1 MGYSPR
7 TYGGPES
14 GRQWTETIDG
24 KTFEYYTVIKDP
36 GDGGP
41 LGLSGNLAGDVL
53 VYRKNTT
60 LGIDL
65 GQSDDILVGEI
76 PATGPNK
83 GKLINNT
90 PIILLPHLKK
100 ELEHFNDPT
109 NLKRVKNQAKIT
121 IKDGMLATTDVNG
134 DPIEPVAD
142 SVDEADKMADDL
154 LDEGTTVE
162 ENQEKDPEDD
172 QASKPIEV
180 KDNANS
186 DFGIESG
193 NMFYPIDVASTTQDV
208 IKIQQL
214 KYAPRKITTSAGLGL
229 APRADQSSRK
239 IGGTVFLSIPGGIS
253 DTNSVSYI
261 DGQASPLQL
270 LGAGVFQGILDKQS
284 GTAMGEDIAKALG
297 TGAESIA
304 TDVVSGLSAG
314 VTGLNKNQILARTQG
329 AIMNNNLELLFE
341 SPQLREFQFV
351 FLFSPRSGSEAA
363 TVKKIIRYF
372 KQGMAVKQAGTNY
385 FLKSPNTFQLTYMHR
400 GERGEIHSG
409 LNRFKETALTSMSV
423 DYTPNQNYATYY
435 DGTPVAYQ
443 VTMTFKELVPI
454 YNEDY
459 GQLDADATTIPLAT
473 QGGEGGIGF

>member
-60 LGIDL
+60 LGLDL

-76 PATGPNK
+76 AATGPNK
-83 GKLINNT
+83 GKLRNES
-90 PIILLPHLKK
+90 PILLPHLKK
-100 ELEHFNDPT
+100 ELEHFNEPT

-154 LDEGTTVE
+154 LDEGTTIE
-162 ENQEKDPEDD
+162 ENQEKDPDDD
-172 QASKPIEV
+172 QTSKPIEV

-229 APRADQSSRK
+229 APRAEQSSRK

-253 DTNSVSYI
+253 DTNAVSYI

-270 LGAGVFQGILDKQS
+270 LGAGVFQGILDKES
-284 GTAMGEDIAKALG
+284 ASKMGEDISKALG
-297 TGAESIA
+297 TGSGNIA
-304 TDVVSGLSAG
+304 TEVVSGLSAG
-314 VTGLNKNQILARTQG
+314 VTGLNKEQILARTQG
-329 AIMNNNLELLFE
+329 AITNNNLELLFE

-409 LNRFKETALTSMSV
+409 LNRFKETALTTMSV

-473 QGGEGGIGF
+473 QGGEGEIGF

>member
-76 PATGPNK
+76 AATGPNK
-83 GKLINNT
+83 GKLRNET
-90 PIILLPHLKK
+90 PILLPHLKK

-134 DPIEPVAD
+134 NPIEPVAD

-154 LDEGTTVE
+154 LDEGTTIE
-162 ENQEKDPEDD
+162 ENQEKDPDDD
-172 QASKPIEV
+172 QTSKPIEV

-297 TGAESIA
+297 TGAGNIA
-304 TDVVSGLSAG
+304 TEVVSGLSAG

-409 LNRFKETALTSMSV
+409 LNRFKETALTTMSV

>member
-60 LGIDL
+60 LGLDL

-76 PATGPNK
+76 AATGPNK
-83 GKLINNT
+83 GKLRNES
-90 PIILLPHLKK
+90 PILLPHLKK
-100 ELEHFNDPT
+100 ELEHFNEPT

-142 SVDEADKMADDL
+142 SIDEADRMADDL
-154 LDEGTTVE
+154 LNEGTTIE
-162 ENQEKDPEDD
+162 ENQEKDPDDD
-172 QASKPIEV
+172 QTSKPIEV

-229 APRADQSSRK
+229 APRAEQSSRK

-253 DTNSVSYI
+253 DSNSVSYI
-261 DGQASPLQL
+261 DGQATPLQL
-270 LGAGVFQGILDKQS
+270 LGAGVFQGILDKES
-284 GTAMGEDIAKALG
+284 ASKMGEDISKALG
-297 TGAESIA
+297 TGSGNIA
-304 TDVVSGLSAG
+304 TEVVSGLSAG
-314 VTGLNKNQILARTQG
+314 VTGLNKSQILARTQG
-329 AIMNNNLELLFE
+329 AIINNNLELLFE

-409 LNRFKETALTSMSV
+409 LNRFKETALTTMSV

-473 QGGEGGIGF
+473 QGGEGGIGY

>member
-76 PATGPNK
+76 AATGPNK
-83 GKLINNT
+83 GKLRNET
-90 PIILLPHLKK
+90 PILLPHLKK

-229 APRADQSSRK
+229 APRAEQSSRK

-270 LGAGVFQGILDKQS
+270 LGAGVFQGILDKES
-284 GTAMGEDIAKALG
+284 ASKMGENISKALG
-297 TGAESIA
+297 TGSESIA
-304 TDVVSGLSAG
+304 TEVVSGLSAG

-459 GQLDADATTIPLAT
+459 GQLDADATIIPLAT

>member
-76 PATGPNK
+76 AATGPNK
-83 GKLINNT
+83 GKLRNET
-90 PIILLPHLKK
+90 PILLPHLKK

-154 LDEGTTVE
+154 LDEGTTIE

-229 APRADQSSRK
+229 APRAEQSSRK

-261 DGQASPLQL
+261 DGQATPLQL
-270 LGAGVFQGILDKQS
+270 LGAGVFQGILDKES
-284 GTAMGEDIAKALG
+284 ASKMGENISKALG
-297 TGAESIA
+297 TGSEAIA
-304 TDVVSGLSAG
+304 TGVVSGLSAG
-314 VTGLNKNQILARTQG
+314 VTGLNKEQILARTQG
-329 AIMNNNLELLFE
+329 AITNNNLELLFE

-351 FLFSPRSGSEAA
+351 FLFSPRSGSEAV

-372 KQGMAVKQAGTNY
+372 KQGMAVKQSGTNF

-409 LNRFKETALTSMSV
+409 LNRFKETALTTMSV

>member
-76 PATGPNK
+76 AATGPNK
-83 GKLINNT
+83 GKLRNET
-90 PIILLPHLKK
+90 PILLPHLKK

-109 NLKRVKNQAKIT
+109 NLKRVKNHAKIT

-142 SVDEADKMADDL
+142 STDEADKMADDL
-154 LDEGTTVE
+154 LDEGTTIE

-172 QASKPIEV
+172 QTSKPIEV

-297 TGAESIA
+297 TGAGDLA
-304 TDVVSGLSAG
+304 TEVVSGLSAG

-372 KQGMAVKQAGTNY
+372 KQGMAVKQAR
-385 FLKSPNTFQLTYMHR
+385 H
-400 GERGEIHSG
+400 
-409 LNRFKETALTSMSV
+409 
-423 DYTPNQNYATYY
+423 
-435 DGTPVAYQ
+435 
-443 VTMTFKELVPI
+443 
-454 YNEDY
+454 
-459 GQLDADATTIPLAT
+459 
-473 QGGEGGIGF
+473 

>member
-76 PATGPNK
+76 AATGPNK
-83 GKLINNT
+83 GKLRNES
-90 PIILLPHLKK
+90 PILLPHLKK

-154 LDEGTTVE
+154 LDEGTTIE
-162 ENQEKDPEDD
+162 ENQEKDPDDD
-172 QASKPIEV
+172 QTSKPIEV

-253 DTNSVSYI
+253 DSNSVSYI
-261 DGQASPLQL
+261 DGQATPLQL

-297 TGAESIA
+297 TGAGDLA
-304 TDVVSGLSAG
+304 TEVVSGLSAG

-409 LNRFKETALTSMSV
+409 LNRFKETALTTMSV

>member
-83 GKLINNT
+83 GKLINKVL
-90 PIILLPHLKK
+90 ILLPHLKK

-154 LDEGTTVE
+154 LDEGTTIE

-172 QASKPIEV
+172 QTSKPIEV

-253 DTNSVSYI
+253 DSNSVSYI
-261 DGQASPLQL
+261 DGQATPLQL

-297 TGAESIA
+297 TGAGDLA
-304 TDVVSGLSAG
+304 TEVVSGLSAG

-409 LNRFKETALTSMSV
+409 LNRFKETALTTMSV

>member
-76 PATGPNK
+76 AATGPNK
-83 GKLINNT
+83 GKLRNET
-90 PIILLPHLKK
+90 PILLPHLKK

-154 LDEGTTVE
+154 LDEGTTIE

-229 APRADQSSRK
+229 APRAEQSSRK
-239 IGGTVFLSIPGGIS
+239 IGGTVFLSIPGGINDS
-253 DTNSVSYI
+253 NSVSYI
-261 DGQASPLQL
+261 DGQATPLQL
-270 LGAGVFQGILDKQS
+270 LGAGVFQGILDKES
-284 GTAMGEDIAKALG
+284 ASKMGENISKALG
-297 TGAESIA
+297 TGSESIA
-304 TDVVSGLSAG
+304 TEVVSGLSAG

-351 FLFSPRSGSEAA
+351 FLFSPRSGSEAV

-372 KQGMAVKQAGTNY
+372 KQGMAVKQSGTNF

-473 QGGEGGIGF
+473 QGGEGGIGY

>member
-76 PATGPNK
+76 AATGPNK
-83 GKLINNT
+83 GKLRNES
-90 PIILLPHLKK
+90 PILLPHLKK

-134 DPIEPVAD
+134 NPIEPVAD

-154 LDEGTTVE
+154 LDEGTTIE
-162 ENQEKDPEDD
+162 ENQEKDPDDD
-172 QASKPIEV
+172 QTSKPIEV

-253 DTNSVSYI
+253 DSNSVSYI
-261 DGQASPLQL
+261 DGQATPLQL

-297 TGAESIA
+297 TGAGDLA
-304 TDVVSGLSAG
+304 TEVVSGLSAG

-409 LNRFKETALTSMSV
+409 LNRFKETALTTMSV

>member
-60 LGIDL
+60 LGLDL

-76 PATGPNK
+76 AATGPNK
-83 GKLINNT
+83 GKLRNES
-90 PIILLPHLKK
+90 PILLPHLKK
-100 ELEHFNDPT
+100 ELEHFNEPT

-154 LDEGTTVE
+154 LDEGTTIE
-162 ENQEKDPEDD
+162 ENQEKDPDDD
-172 QASKPIEV
+172 QTSKPIEV

-229 APRADQSSRK
+229 APRAEQSSRK

-253 DTNSVSYI
+253 DTNAVSYI

-270 LGAGVFQGILDKQS
+270 LGAGVFQGILDKES
-284 GTAMGEDIAKALG
+284 ASKMGEDISKALG
-297 TGAESIA
+297 TGSGNIA
-304 TDVVSGLSAG
+304 TEVVSGLSAG
-314 VTGLNKNQILARTQG
+314 VTGLNKEQILARTQG
-329 AIMNNNLELLFE
+329 AITNNNLELLFE

-409 LNRFKETALTSMSV
+409 LNRFKETALTTMSV

>member
-60 LGIDL
+60 LGLDL

-76 PATGPNK
+76 AATGPNK
-83 GKLINNT
+83 GKLRNES
-90 PIILLPHLKK
+90 PILLPHLKK
-100 ELEHFNDPT
+100 ELEHFNEPT

-142 SVDEADKMADDL
+142 STDEADQMADKL
-154 LDEGTTVE
+154 LNKGTTFE

-229 APRADQSSRK
+229 APRAEQSSRK

-253 DTNSVSYI
+253 DTNAVSYI

-270 LGAGVFQGILDKQS
+270 LGAGVFQGILDKES
-284 GTAMGEDIAKALG
+284 ASKMGEDISKALG
-297 TGAESIA
+297 TGSGNIA
-304 TDVVSGLSAG
+304 TEVVSGLSAG
-314 VTGLNKNQILARTQG
+314 VTGLNKSQILARTQG
-329 AIMNNNLELLFE
+329 AIINNNLELLFE

-409 LNRFKETALTSMSV
+409 LNRFKETALTTMSV

>member
-14 GRQWTETIDG
+14 GRQWSETIDG
-24 KTFEYYTVIKDP
+24 KTYEYYTVIKDP

-83 GKLINNT
+83 GKLINNS

-100 ELEHFNDPT
+100 EIEHFREPT
-109 NLKRVKNQAKIT
+109 NLKRVKQQAKIT

-134 DPIEPVAD
+134 DPIDPVAD
-142 SVDEADKMADDL
+142 SVDEADQMADDL

-162 ENQEKDPEDD
+162 ENQEKDPDDD
-172 QASKPIEV
+172 QSSKPIEV

-186 DFGIESG
+186 DFGIPSG

-253 DTNSVSYI
+253 DSNSVSYI
-261 DGQASPLQL
+261 DGQATPLQL

-284 GTAMGEDIAKALG
+284 GTEMGKDIAEALG
-297 TGAESIA
+297 KGSGDIA
-304 TDVVSGLSAG
+304 TEVVSGLSAG

-329 AIMNNNLELLFE
+329 AVMNNNLELLFE

-372 KQGMAVKQAGTNY
+372 KQGMAVKQADSNY

-400 GERGEIHSG
+400 GERGEIHPG
-409 LNRFKETALTSMSV
+409 LNRFKETALTTMTV

-459 GQLDADATTIPLAT
+459 GQLDANATTIPLAT
-473 QGGEGGIGF
+473 QGGEGGIGY

>member
-76 PATGPNK
+76 AATGPNK
-83 GKLINNT
+83 GELRNET
-90 PIILLPHLKK
+90 PILLPHLKK

-154 LDEGTTVE
+154 LDEGTTIE
-162 ENQEKDPEDD
+162 ENQEKDPDDD
-172 QASKPIEV
+172 QTSKPIEV

-261 DGQASPLQL
+261 DGQATPLQL

-284 GTAMGEDIAKALG
+284 GTEMGKDIAKALG
-297 TGAESIA
+297 TGAGDLA
-304 TDVVSGLSAG
+304 TEVVSGLSAG

-443 VTMTFKELVPI
+443 VTMSFKELVPI

>member
-297 TGAESIA
+297 TGAGNIA
-304 TDVVSGLSAG
+304 TEVVSGLSAG

-372 KQGMAVKQAGTNY
+372 KQGMAVKQA
-385 FLKSPNTFQLTYMHR
+385 P
-400 GERGEIHSG
+400 
-409 LNRFKETALTSMSV
+409 ALALITS
-423 DYTPNQNYATYY
+423 
-435 DGTPVAYQ
+435 
-443 VTMTFKELVPI
+443 
-454 YNEDY
+454 
-459 GQLDADATTIPLAT
+459 
-473 QGGEGGIGF
+473 

>member
-14 GRQWTETIDG
+14 GRQWSETIDG
-24 KTFEYYTVIKDP
+24 KTYEYYTVIKDP

-76 PATGPNK
+76 AATGPNK
-83 GKLINNT
+83 GKLRNES
-90 PIILLPHLKK
+90 PILLPHLKK

-154 LDEGTTVE
+154 LDEGTTIE
-162 ENQEKDPEDD
+162 ENQEKDPDDD
-172 QASKPIEV
+172 QTSKPIEV

-253 DTNSVSYI
+253 DSNSVSYI
-261 DGQASPLQL
+261 DGQATPLQL

-297 TGAESIA
+297 TGAGDLA
-304 TDVVSGLSAG
+304 TEVVSGLSAG

-400 GERGEIHSG
+400 GEKGEIHTG
-409 LNRFKETALTSMSV
+409 LNRFKETALTTMSV

>member
-60 LGIDL
+60 LGLDL

-76 PATGPNK
+76 AATGPNK
-83 GKLINNT
+83 GKLRNES
-90 PIILLPHLKK
+90 PILLPHLKK
-100 ELEHFNDPT
+100 ELEHFNEPT

-142 SVDEADKMADDL
+142 SIDEADRMADNL
-154 LDEGTTVE
+154 LNEGRTIE
-162 ENQEKDPEDD
+162 ENQEKDPDDD
-172 QASKPIEV
+172 QTSKPIEV

-229 APRADQSSRK
+229 APRAEQSSRK

-253 DTNSVSYI
+253 DTNAVSYI

-270 LGAGVFQGILDKQS
+270 LGAGVFQGILDKES
-284 GTAMGEDIAKALG
+284 ASKMGEDISKALG
-297 TGAESIA
+297 TGSGNIA
-304 TDVVSGLSAG
+304 TEVVSGLSAG
-314 VTGLNKNQILARTQG
+314 VTGLNKSQILARTQG
-329 AIMNNNLELLFE
+329 AIINNNLELLFE

-351 FLFSPRSGSEAA
+351 FLFSPRSGAEAA

-409 LNRFKETALTSMSV
+409 LNRFKETALTTMSV

>member
-60 LGIDL
+60 LGLDL

-76 PATGPNK
+76 AATGPNK
-83 GKLINNT
+83 GKLRNES
-90 PIILLPHLKK
+90 PILLPHLKK
-100 ELEHFNDPT
+100 ELEHFNEPT

-154 LDEGTTVE
+154 LDEGTTIE
-162 ENQEKDPEDD
+162 ENQEKDPDDD
-172 QASKPIEV
+172 QTSKPIEV

-229 APRADQSSRK
+229 APRAEQSSRK

-253 DTNSVSYI
+253 DTNAVSYI

-270 LGAGVFQGILDKQS
+270 LGAGVFQGILDKES
-284 GTAMGEDIAKALG
+284 ASKMGEDISKALG
-297 TGAESIA
+297 TGSGNIA
-304 TDVVSGLSAG
+304 TEVVSGLSAG
-314 VTGLNKNQILARTQG
+314 VTGLNKEQILARTQG
-329 AIMNNNLELLFE
+329 AITNNNLELLFE

-409 LNRFKETALTSMSV
+409 LNRFKETALTTMSV

-459 GQLDADATTIPLAT
+459 GQLDADTTTIPLAPAT
-473 QGGEGGIGF
+473 GGEAGIGY

>member
-76 PATGPNK
+76 AATGPNK
-83 GKLINNT
+83 GKLRNES
-90 PIILLPHLKK
+90 PILLPHLKK

-134 DPIEPVAD
+134 NPIEPVAD

-154 LDEGTTVE
+154 LDEGTTIE
-162 ENQEKDPEDD
+162 ENQEKDPDDD
-172 QASKPIEV
+172 QTSKPIEV

-261 DGQASPLQL
+261 DGQATPLQL

-297 TGAESIA
+297 TGAGNIA
-304 TDVVSGLSAG
+304 TEVVSGLSAG

>member
-60 LGIDL
+60 LGLDL

-76 PATGPNK
+76 AATGPNK
-83 GKLINNT
+83 GKLRNES
-90 PIILLPHLKK
+90 PILLPHLKK
-100 ELEHFNDPT
+100 ELEHFNEPT

-142 SVDEADKMADDL
+142 SIDEADRMADDL
-154 LDEGTTVE
+154 LNEGTTIE
-162 ENQEKDPEDD
+162 ENQEKDPDDD
-172 QASKPIEV
+172 QTSKPIEI

-229 APRADQSSRK
+229 APRAEQSSRK

-253 DTNSVSYI
+253 DTNAVSYI

-270 LGAGVFQGILDKQS
+270 LGAGVFQGILDKES
-284 GTAMGEDIAKALG
+284 ASKMGEDISKALG
-297 TGAESIA
+297 TGSGNIA
-304 TDVVSGLSAG
+304 TEVVSGLSAG
-314 VTGLNKNQILARTQG
+314 VTGLNKSQILARTQG
-329 AIMNNNLELLFE
+329 AIINNNLELLFE

-351 FLFSPRSGSEAA
+351 FLFSPRSGAEAA

-409 LNRFKETALTSMSV
+409 LNRFKETALTTMSV

>member
-60 LGIDL
+60 LGLDL

-76 PATGPNK
+76 AATGPNK
-83 GKLINNT
+83 GKLRNES
-90 PIILLPHLKK
+90 PILLPHLKK

-154 LDEGTTVE
+154 LDEGTTIE

-229 APRADQSSRK
+229 APRAEQSSRK

-253 DTNSVSYI
+253 DSNSVSYI
-261 DGQASPLQL
+261 DGQATPLQL

-297 TGAESIA
+297 TGSESIA
-304 TDVVSGLSAG
+304 TEVVSGLSAG

-351 FLFSPRSGSEAA
+351 FLFSPRSGAEAV

-409 LNRFKETALTSMSV
+409 LNRFKETALTTMSV

>member
-297 TGAESIA
+297 TGAGNIA
-304 TDVVSGLSAG
+304 TEVVSGLSAG

-372 KQGMAVKQAGTNY
+372 KQGMAVKQAW
-385 FLKSPNTFQLTYMHR
+385 H
-400 GERGEIHSG
+400 
-409 LNRFKETALTSMSV
+409 
-423 DYTPNQNYATYY
+423 
-435 DGTPVAYQ
+435 
-443 VTMTFKELVPI
+443 
-454 YNEDY
+454 
-459 GQLDADATTIPLAT
+459 
-473 QGGEGGIGF
+473 

>member
-60 LGIDL
+60 LGLDL

-76 PATGPNK
+76 AATGPNK
-83 GKLINNT
+83 GKLRNES
-90 PIILLPHLKK
+90 PILLPHLKK
-100 ELEHFNDPT
+100 ELEHFNEPT

-142 SVDEADKMADDL
+142 SIDEADRMADDL
-154 LDEGTTVE
+154 LNEGTTIE
-162 ENQEKDPEDD
+162 ENQEKDPDDD
-172 QASKPIEV
+172 QTSKPIEV

-214 KYAPRKITTSAGLGL
+214 KYAPRKVSTSAGLGL
-229 APRADQSSRK
+229 APRAEQSSRK

-253 DTNSVSYI
+253 DTNAVSYI

-270 LGAGVFQGILDKQS
+270 LGAGVFQGILDKES
-284 GTAMGEDIAKALG
+284 ASKMGEDISKALG
-297 TGAESIA
+297 TGSGNIA
-304 TDVVSGLSAG
+304 TEVVSGLSAG
-314 VTGLNKNQILARTQG
+314 VTGLNKSQILARTQG
-329 AIMNNNLELLFE
+329 AIINNNLELLFE

-409 LNRFKETALTSMSV
+409 LNRFKETALTTMSV

>member
-239 IGGTVFLSIPGGIS
+239 LEELSSCPFQEELAIQIP
-253 DTNSVSYI
+253 
-261 DGQASPLQL
+261 
-270 LGAGVFQGILDKQS
+270 FHILMDKH
-284 GTAMGEDIAKALG
+284 LP
-297 TGAESIA
+297 
-304 TDVVSGLSAG
+304 
-314 VTGLNKNQILARTQG
+314 
-329 AIMNNNLELLFE
+329 F
-341 SPQLREFQFV
+341 
-351 FLFSPRSGSEAA
+351 
-363 TVKKIIRYF
+363 
-372 KQGMAVKQAGTNY
+372 NY
-385 FLKSPNTFQLTYMHR
+385 
-400 GERGEIHSG
+400 
-409 LNRFKETALTSMSV
+409 
-423 DYTPNQNYATYY
+423 
-435 DGTPVAYQ
+435 
-443 VTMTFKELVPI
+443 
-454 YNEDY
+454 
-459 GQLDADATTIPLAT
+459 
-473 QGGEGGIGF
+473 

>member
-76 PATGPNK
+76 AATGPNK
-83 GKLINNT
+83 GKLRNES
-90 PIILLPHLKK
+90 PILLPHLKK

-253 DTNSVSYI
+253 DSNSVSYI
-261 DGQASPLQL
+261 DGQATPLQL

-297 TGAESIA
+297 TGAGDLA
-304 TDVVSGLSAG
+304 TEVVSGLSAG

-409 LNRFKETALTSMSV
+409 LNRFKETALTTMSV

>member
-60 LGIDL
+60 LGLDL

-76 PATGPNK
+76 AATGPNK
-83 GKLINNT
+83 GKLRNES
-90 PIILLPHLKK
+90 PILLPHLKK
-100 ELEHFNDPT
+100 ELEHFNEPT

-154 LDEGTTVE
+154 LDEGTTIE
-162 ENQEKDPEDD
+162 ENQEKDPDDD
-172 QASKPIEV
+172 QTSKPIEV

-214 KYAPRKITTSAGLGL
+214 KYAPRKITTSAGLRL
-229 APRADQSSRK
+229 APRAEQSSRK

-253 DTNSVSYI
+253 DTNAVSYI

-270 LGAGVFQGILDKQS
+270 LGAGVFQGILDKES
-284 GTAMGEDIAKALG
+284 ASKMGEDISKALG
-297 TGAESIA
+297 TGSGNIA
-304 TDVVSGLSAG
+304 SEVVSGLSAG
-314 VTGLNKNQILARTQG
+314 VTGLNKEQILARTQG
-329 AIMNNNLELLFE
+329 AITNNNLELLFE

-409 LNRFKETALTSMSV
+409 LNRFKETALTTMSV

>member
-76 PATGPNK
+76 AATGPNK
-83 GKLINNT
+83 GKLRNES
-90 PIILLPHLKK
+90 PILLPHLKK

-134 DPIEPVAD
+134 NPIEPVAD

-154 LDEGTTVE
+154 LDEGTTIE
-162 ENQEKDPEDD
+162 ENQEKDPDDD
-172 QASKPIEV
+172 QTSKPIEV
-180 KDNANS
+180 KDNVNS

-297 TGAESIA
+297 TGAGNIA
-304 TDVVSGLSAG
+304 TEVVSGLSAG

-329 AIMNNNLELLFE
+329 AVINNNLELLFE

-409 LNRFKETALTSMSV
+409 LNRFKETALTTMSV

>member
-60 LGIDL
+60 LGLDL

-76 PATGPNK
+76 AATGPNK
-83 GKLINNT
+83 GKLRNES
-90 PIILLPHLKK
+90 PILLPHLKK

-142 SVDEADKMADDL
+142 SIDEADRMADDL
-154 LDEGTTVE
+154 LNEGTTIE
-162 ENQEKDPEDD
+162 ENQEKDPDDD
-172 QASKPIEV
+172 QTSKPIEI

-214 KYAPRKITTSAGLGL
+214 KYAPRKVSTSAGLGL
-229 APRADQSSRK
+229 APRAEQSSRK

-253 DTNSVSYI
+253 DTNAVSYI

-270 LGAGVFQGILDKQS
+270 LGAGVFQGILDKES
-284 GTAMGEDIAKALG
+284 ASKMGEDISKALG
-297 TGAESIA
+297 TGSGNIA
-304 TDVVSGLSAG
+304 TEVVSGLSAG
-314 VTGLNKNQILARTQG
+314 VTGLNKSQILARTQG
-329 AIMNNNLELLFE
+329 AIINNNLELLFE

-409 LNRFKETALTSMSV
+409 LNRFKETALTTMSV

>member
-76 PATGPNK
+76 AATGPNK
-83 GKLINNT
+83 GKLRNET
-90 PIILLPHLKK
+90 PILLPHLKK

-154 LDEGTTVE
+154 LDEGTTIE
-162 ENQEKDPEDD
+162 ENQEKDPDDD
-172 QASKPIEV
+172 QTSKPIEV

-253 DTNSVSYI
+253 DSNSVSYI
-261 DGQASPLQL
+261 DGQATPLQL

-297 TGAESIA
+297 TGAGDLA
-304 TDVVSGLSAG
+304 TEVVSGLSAG

-400 GERGEIHSG
+400 GEKGEIHTG
-409 LNRFKETALTSMSV
+409 LNRFKETALTTMSV

>member
-60 LGIDL
+60 LGLDL

-76 PATGPNK
+76 AATGPNK
-83 GKLINNT
+83 GKLRNES
-90 PIILLPHLKK
+90 PILLPHLKK
-100 ELEHFNDPT
+100 ELEHFNEPT

-142 SVDEADKMADDL
+142 SIDEADRMADDL
-154 LDEGTTVE
+154 LNEGTTIE
-162 ENQEKDPEDD
+162 ENQEKDPDDD
-172 QASKPIEV
+172 QTSKPIEV

-229 APRADQSSRK
+229 APRAEQSSRK

-253 DTNSVSYI
+253 DTNAVSYI

-270 LGAGVFQGILDKQS
+270 LGAGVFQGILDKES
-284 GTAMGEDIAKALG
+284 ASKMGEDISKALG
-297 TGAESIA
+297 TGSGNIA
-304 TDVVSGLSAG
+304 TEVVSGLSAG
-314 VTGLNKNQILARTQG
+314 VTGLNKSQILARTQG
-329 AIMNNNLELLFE
+329 AIINNNLELLFE

-409 LNRFKETALTSMSV
+409 LNRFKETALTTMSV

>member
-60 LGIDL
+60 LGLDL

-83 GKLINNT
+83 GKLRNES
-90 PIILLPHLKK
+90 PILLPHLKK
-100 ELEHFNDPT
+100 ELEHFNEPT

-142 SVDEADKMADDL
+142 SIDEADRMADDL
-154 LDEGTTVE
+154 LNEGTTIE
-162 ENQEKDPEDD
+162 ENQEKDPDDD
-172 QASKPIEV
+172 QTSKPIEV

-229 APRADQSSRK
+229 APRAEQSSRK
-239 IGGTVFLSIPGGIS
+239 IGGTIFLSIPGGIS
-253 DTNSVSYI
+253 DTNAVSYI

-270 LGAGVFQGILDKQS
+270 LGAGVFQGILDKES
-284 GTAMGEDIAKALG
+284 ASKMGEDISKALG
-297 TGAESIA
+297 TGSGNIA
-304 TDVVSGLSAG
+304 TEVVSGLSAG
-314 VTGLNKNQILARTQG
+314 VTGLNKSQILARTQG
-329 AIMNNNLELLFE
+329 AIINNNLELLFE

-351 FLFSPRSGSEAA
+351 FLFSPRSGAEAA

-409 LNRFKETALTSMSV
+409 LNRFKETALTTMSV

>member
-76 PATGPNK
+76 AATGPNK
-83 GKLINNT
+83 GKLRNET
-90 PIILLPHLKK
+90 PILLPHLKK

-142 SVDEADKMADDL
+142 SVDEADKMAGDL
-154 LDEGTTVE
+154 LDEGTTIE

-229 APRADQSSRK
+229 APRAEQSSRK

-270 LGAGVFQGILDKQS
+270 LGAGVFQGILDKES
-284 GTAMGEDIAKALG
+284 ASKMGENISKALG
-297 TGAESIA
+297 TGSESIA
-304 TDVVSGLSAG
+304 TDVVGGLSAG
-314 VTGLNKNQILARTQG
+314 VTGLNKSQILARTQG
-329 AIMNNNLELLFE
+329 AVINNNLELLFE

-351 FLFSPRSGSEAA
+351 FLFSPRSGSEAV

-459 GQLDADATTIPLAT
+459 GQLDADATIIPLAT